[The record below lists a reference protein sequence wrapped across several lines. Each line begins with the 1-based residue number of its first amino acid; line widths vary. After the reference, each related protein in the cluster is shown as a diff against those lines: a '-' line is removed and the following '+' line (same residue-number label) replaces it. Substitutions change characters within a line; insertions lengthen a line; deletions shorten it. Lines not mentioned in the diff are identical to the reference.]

1 MTAFPTPRGV
11 YLVPPE
17 QGDSDARRGS
27 AAVQERLLGRPDI
40 VRHKGRMAL
49 AITLTT
55 PQQAL
60 VEDLLFVRDVLDAEQ
75 ISFLLVRGNDERPV
89 IAIDRRDRGRLRT
102 ALAAACSNEPF
113 YSKSIDAGR
122 GQAILVADGALS
134 GTTKARIFR
143 LFRPRVVLASGL
155 SYGASSGVQIEL
167 WEFAGDTIELPV
179 ENSLTRRVIR
189 ADEAERGS
197 IERFGQTWPTIVNM
211 FAGHA
216 SDISFDIDL
225 VFSWVDGSSAEYR
238 ATRAAHMAGHPVG
251 DGDDSEARFRQ
262 IDELKYAL
270 RSIHVYA
277 PWIRRIFVVT
287 DSARPGWLADDPR
300 VRFVRSEEFFTDPSV
315 LPTYNSHAVEC
326 QLHHITGLAE
336 HFIYSNDDMFFGRA
350 VSPQMF
356 FSPGGISRFIEAGLR
371 IGLGSKDEQRSGYE
385 NAARVNRR
393 LLLDRFG
400 LLTTRHLE
408 HAPTPLRRSV
418 MAQLE
423 QEFAAE
429 FAATAASRFRSSD
442 DISVTNSLYHY
453 YALMT
458 GRAVA
463 QTAAR
468 VRYVDSTAQAG
479 LRDMDRLLT
488 KRSTDFFC
496 LNDGSSPE
504 IELDLRA
511 SRVTEFLKAYFPLP
525 APWETGF
532 PAITPN

>member
-17 QGDSDARRGS
+17 QGDSDARRAS

-287 DSARPGWLADDPR
+287 DSARPDWLADDPR

-496 LNDGSSPE
+496 LNDSSSPE
-504 IELDLRA
+504 IELDLRV